1 MAKRVFIYTQ
11 ALNKQEITI
20 LDVSKHGLSKSLKQ
34 VDILVLSFGAMIGWS
49 WVVLISQLMQR
60 AGSVGA
66 IIATLSAGGVIILIG
81 MIYAELTAA
90 MPEVGGEHAYSL
102 RAMGRTSSFYCTW
115 AIVFAYISVVAFEAV
130 ALPSVLTNIFPGL
143 GNGEL
148 WQINGASVYLDQAL
162 IGALVSILIT
172 WVNIRGVRIAAII
185 QGVVVAVIVLSGLA
199 LFIGLGAHGEAINM
213 TPLIVGGGTGI
224 LAAMALVPF
233 MMVGFDI
240 IPQAAE
246 EIDLQPKKIG
256 QLLVLSIVMAIVWYL
271 LIELS
276 VGMLLNADA
285 RSTSELATVDAT
297 QAAWGRTGALILLLG
312 GVAGILTSWNGFLLG
327 GSRALFAMASHGMVP
342 SFLAKVHPKY
352 KTPVNAIL
360 FIGVLGTLSPFL
372 GRQALIWFVDAGS
385 LGLMV
390 SYIFVCGS
398 FLLLRYN
405 EPDMPRPYQA
415 PGGKL
420 LGWFGLLA
428 SLMMMSLYLP
438 GMPAALIWPQE
449 WMMVIFWFAGGS
461 LLYFYPKKAVCSQ
474 TYIASEGQD

>member
-1 MAKRVFIYTQ
+1 LST
-11 ALNKQEITI
+11 
-20 LDVSKHGLSKSLKQ
+20 SKHGLSKSLKQ
-34 VDILVLSFGAMIGWS
+34 VDILALSFGAMIGWS

-60 AGSVGA
+60 AGSLGA
-66 IIATLSAGGVIILIG
+66 VIATLVAGGVIIVIG
-81 MIYAELTAA
+81 MIYAELTSA

-102 RAMGRTSSFYCTW
+102 RAMGKTASFYCTW
-115 AIVFAYISVVAFEAV
+115 AIVFAYVSVVAFEAV
-130 ALPSVLTNIFPGL
+130 ALPSVLTNVFPQL
-143 GNGEL
+143 GNAEL
-148 WQINGASVYLDQAL
+148 WEVNGASVYLDQAL
-162 IGALVSILIT
+162 IGALVSIVIT
-172 WVNIRGVRIAAII
+172 WINIRGVKVASII
-185 QGVVVAVIVLSGLA
+185 QGVVVIVIVLSGMA
-199 LFIGLGAHGEAINM
+199 LFIGLGAKGEVANL

-233 MMVGFDI
+233 MMVGFDV

-246 EIDLQPKKIG
+246 EIELPARKIG
-256 QLLVLSIVMAIVWYL
+256 QLLILSIVMAIVWYL

-276 VGMLLNADA
+276 VGMLLNEEA
-285 RSTSELATVDAT
+285 RMASELATVDAT

-327 GSRALFAMASHGMVP
+327 GSRALFAMASSGMVP
-342 SFLAKVHPKY
+342 SFLAKVHPTY

-398 FLLLRYN
+398 FLLLKYN
-405 EPDMPRPYQA
+405 EPDMPRPYKA

-420 LGWFGLLA
+420 LGWVGLLA
-428 SLMMMSLYLP
+428 SLMMASLYLP
-438 GMPAALIWPQE
+438 GMPAALVWPQE
-449 WMMVIFWFAGGS
+449 WMMVVLWFAIGS
-461 LLYFYPKKAVCSQ
+461 LFYFYPKKVADN
-474 TYIASEGQD
+474 G

>member
-1 MAKRVFIYTQ
+1 LST
-11 ALNKQEITI
+11 
-20 LDVSKHGLSKSLKQ
+20 SKHGLSKSLKQ
-34 VDILVLSFGAMIGWS
+34 VDILALSFGAMIGWS
-49 WVVLISQLMQR
+49 WVVLISQLMER
-60 AGSVGA
+60 AGSFGA
-66 IIATLSAGGVIILIG
+66 IVATLIAGVVIVVIG
-81 MIYAELTAA
+81 MIYAELTSA

-115 AIVFAYISVVAFEAV
+115 AIVFAYVSVVAFEAV
-130 ALPSVLTNIFPGL
+130 ALPSVLTNVFPKL

-162 IGALVSILIT
+162 IGALVSIVIT
-172 WVNIRGVRIAAII
+172 WINIRGVKIASII
-185 QGVVVAVIVLSGLA
+185 QGIVVAVIVLSGLA
-199 LFIGLGAHGEAINM
+199 LFIGLGAKGEAVNM

-233 MMVGFDI
+233 MMVGFDV

-246 EIDLQPKKIG
+246 EIELPAKKIG

-276 VGMLLNADA
+276 VGMLLNDEA
-285 RSTSELATVDAT
+285 RSVSELATVDAT

-327 GSRALFAMASHGMVP
+327 GSRALFAMASSGMVP
-342 SFLAKVHPKY
+342 SFLAKVHPTY
-352 KTPVNAIL
+352 KTPINAIL

-385 LGLMV
+385 LGLMI

-398 FLLLRYN
+398 FLLLKYN
-405 EPDMPRPYQA
+405 EPDMPRPYKA
-415 PGGKL
+415 VGGKL
-420 LGWFGLLA
+420 LGWFGLVA
-428 SLMMMSLYLP
+428 SLMMASLYFP
-438 GMPAALIWPQE
+438 GMPAALVWPQE
-449 WMMVIFWFAGGS
+449 WIMVVLWFGAGTVYY
-461 LLYFYPKKAVCSQ
+461 LYAKKH
-474 TYIASEGQD
+474 

>member
-1 MAKRVFIYTQ
+1 
-11 ALNKQEITI
+11 LNTT
-20 LDVSKHGLSKSLKQ
+20 KHGLSKSLQ
-34 VDILVLSFGAMIGWS
+34 QMDILALSFGAMIGWS
-49 WVVLISQLMQR
+49 WVVLISQLLQR

-66 IIATLSAGGVIILIG
+66 IVATLTAGSVIVVIG

-102 RAMGRTSSFYCTW
+102 RALGKTASFYCTW
-115 AIVFAYISVVAFEAV
+115 AIVFAYVSVVAFEAV
-130 ALPSVLTNIFPGL
+130 ALPSVLVNLFPNL
-143 GNGEL
+143 SNGEL
-148 WQINGASVYLDQAL
+148 WQINGAMVYFDQAA
-162 IGALVSILIT
+162 IGALVSIIIT
-172 WVNIRGVRIAAII
+172 WINIRGVRIAAII
-185 QGVVVAVIVLSGLA
+185 QGIVVVVIVLSGLA
-199 LFIGLGAHGEAINM
+199 LFVGLGAHGETINM
-213 TPLIVGGGTGI
+213 TPLIIGGGSGI

-246 EIDLQPKKIG
+246 EIDLPAKKIG
-256 QLLVLSIVMAIVWYL
+256 QMLVLSIVMAIVWYL

-276 VGMLLNADA
+276 VGMLLTADA
-285 RSTSELATVDAT
+285 RSTAELVTVDAT
-297 QAAWGRTGALILLLG
+297 QVAWGRTGALILLIG
-312 GVAGILTSWNGFLLG
+312 GIAGILTSWNGFLLG
-327 GSRALFAMASHGMVP
+327 GSRALFAMASGGMLP
-342 SFLAKVHPKY
+342 AFLAKVHPQY

-390 SYIFVCGS
+390 AYIFVTAS
-398 FLLLRYN
+398 FLKLRYK
-405 EPDMPRPYQA
+405 EPQMQRPYNA

-428 SLMMMSLYLP
+428 SLMMLSLYLP

-449 WMMVIFWFAGGS
+449 WLMVIVWFAGGS
-461 LLYFYPKKAVCSQ
+461 LLYFYQNKRADITSLTNRDKS
-474 TYIASEGQD
+474 GQS

>member
-1 MAKRVFIYTQ
+1 M
-11 ALNKQEITI
+11 
-20 LDVSKHGLSKSLKQ
+20 DVSKHGLSKSLKQ
-34 VDILVLSFGAMIGWS
+34 IDILVLSFGAMIGWS
-49 WVVLISQLMQR
+49 WVVLISQLMER
-60 AGSVGA
+60 AGSFGA
-66 IIATLSAGGVIILIG
+66 IIATLIAGGVIVVIG

-102 RAMGRTSSFYCTW
+102 RAMGKTSSFYCTW

-130 ALPSVLTNIFPGL
+130 ALPDVLTRVFPGL

-148 WQINGASVYLDQAL
+148 WTISGYSIYLDQVL
-162 IGALVSILIT
+162 IGSLASIVIT
-172 WVNIRGVRIAAII
+172 WINIRGVRIAAII

-199 LFIGLGAHGEAINM
+199 LFIGLGVHGEAVNM

-246 EIDLQPKKIG
+246 EIDLPPKKIG
-256 QLLVLSIVMAIVWYL
+256 QLLVLSTVMAIVWYL
-271 LIELS
+271 LIELA
-276 VGMLLNADA
+276 VGMLLDADA
-285 RSTSELATVDAT
+285 RSASKLATVDAT

-327 GSRALFAMASHGMVP
+327 GSRALFAMASSGMVP

-360 FIGVLGTLSPFL
+360 FIGILGTLAPLL
-372 GRQALIWFVDAGS
+372 GRPALLWFVNAGS
-385 LGLMV
+385 LGLMI

-405 EPDMPRPYQA
+405 EPEMLRPYQA

-428 SLMMMSLYLP
+428 SLLMISLYLP
-438 GMPAALIWPQE
+438 GMPAALAWPQE
-449 WMMVIFWFAGGS
+449 WMMVIAWFGAGS
-461 LLYFYPKKAVCSQ
+461 LLYFYPKKTVGSKAFRTLDEKS
-474 TYIASEGQD
+474 

>member
-1 MAKRVFIYTQ
+1 MNT
-11 ALNKQEITI
+11 
-20 LDVSKHGLSKSLKQ
+20 SKHGLNKSLQ
-34 VDILVLSFGAMIGWS
+34 QIDILALSFGAMIGWS

-66 IIATLSAGGVIILIG
+66 IIATLLAGGVIVIIG

-102 RAMGRTSSFYCTW
+102 RAMGKGVSFYCTW
-115 AIVFAYISVVAFEAV
+115 AIVFAYVSVVAFEAV
-130 ALPSVLTNIFPGL
+130 ALPSVLSNLFPSL
-143 GNGEL
+143 GQGEL
-148 WQINGASVYLDQAL
+148 WKINGAMVYFDQAL
-162 IGALVSILIT
+162 IGALVSIFIT
-172 WVNIRGVRIAAII
+172 WINIRGVRIAAII

-199 LFIGLGAHGEAINM
+199 LFIGLGAHGEAVNL
-213 TPLIVGGGTGI
+213 TPLIVGGGSGI

-246 EIDLQPKKIG
+246 EIDLPAKKIG
-256 QLLVLSIVMAIVWYL
+256 QLLVVSIVMAIIWYL

-276 VGMLLNADA
+276 VGMLLSAEA

-297 QAAWGRTGALILLLG
+297 QAAWGRTGALILLIG

-327 GSRALFAMASHGMVP
+327 GSRALFAMAASGMLP

-360 FIGVLGTLSPFL
+360 FIGILGTLAPFL

-385 LGLMV
+385 MGLMV
-390 SYIFVCGS
+390 AYIFVCAS
-398 FLLLRYN
+398 FLVLKYK
-405 EPDMPRPYQA
+405 EPDMPRPYLA
-415 PGGKL
+415 PGGKFI
-420 LGWFGLLA
+420 GWFGLLS
-428 SLMMMSLYLP
+428 SLLMMSLYLP

-449 WMMVIFWFAGGS
+449 WLMVIFWFTGGS
-461 LLYFYPKKAVCSQ
+461 VLYFFQKKQ
-474 TYIASEGQD
+474 PTH

>member
-1 MAKRVFIYTQ
+1 MSI
-11 ALNKQEITI
+11 
-20 LDVSKHGLSKSLKQ
+20 SKHGLSKSLRQ
-34 VDILVLSFGAMIGWS
+34 VDILALSFGAMIGWS

-60 AGSVGA
+60 AGSIGA
-66 IIATLSAGGVIILIG
+66 IIATLLAGGVIVIIG

-102 RAMGRTSSFYCTW
+102 RAMGKTVSFYCTW
-115 AIVFAYISVVAFEAV
+115 AIVFAYVSVVAFEAV
-130 ALPSVLTNIFPGL
+130 ALPSVLANLFPSL
-143 GNGEL
+143 GQGEL
-148 WQINGASVYLDQAL
+148 WQVNGAMVYFDQAL
-162 IGALVSILIT
+162 IGALVSMFIT
-172 WVNIRGVRIAAII
+172 WINIRGVRIAAII

-199 LFIGLGAHGEAINM
+199 LFVGLGAHGEAVNL
-213 TPLIVGGGTGI
+213 TPLIVGGGSGI

-246 EIDLQPKKIG
+246 EIDLPAKKIG
-256 QLLVLSIVMAIVWYL
+256 QLLVLSIVMAIGWYL

-276 VGMLLNADA
+276 VGMLLSADA
-285 RSTSELATVDAT
+285 RSISELATVDAT
-297 QAAWGRTGALILLLG
+297 QAAWGRTGALILLIG

-327 GSRALFAMASHGMVP
+327 GSRALFAMAASGMLP
-342 SFLAKVHPKY
+342 AFLAKVHPKY

-360 FIGVLGTLSPFL
+360 FIGILGTLSPFL

-390 SYIFVCGS
+390 AYIFVCAS
-398 FLLLRYN
+398 FLMLKYK
-405 EPDMPRPYQA
+405 EPDMPRPYLA

-420 LGWFGLLA
+420 IGWFGLLA
-428 SLMMMSLYLP
+428 SLLMMSLYLP

-449 WMMVIFWFAGGS
+449 WLMVIIWFAGGTV
-461 LLYFYPKKAVCSQ
+461 LYFFQQKANKQ
-474 TYIASEGQD
+474 LK

>member
-1 MAKRVFIYTQ
+1 
-11 ALNKQEITI
+11 LN
-20 LDVSKHGLSKSLKQ
+20 VSKHGLNKSLQQ

-49 WVVLISQLMQR
+49 WVVLISQLMER

-66 IIATLSAGGVIILIG
+66 LVATLTAGAVIVVIG

-102 RAMGRTSSFYCTW
+102 RAMGKTASFYCTW
-115 AIVFAYISVVAFEAV
+115 AIVFAYVSVVAFEAV
-130 ALPSVLTNIFPGL
+130 ALPSVLTNIFPSL

-148 WQINGASVYLDQAL
+148 WQVNGASVYLDQAL
-162 IGALVSILIT
+162 IGALVSMLIT
-172 WVNIRGVRIAAII
+172 WINIRGVRIAAII

-199 LFIGLGAHGEAINM
+199 LFIGLGAHGETINM

-246 EIDLQPKKIG
+246 EIDLPAKKIG
-256 QLLVLSIVMAIVWYL
+256 QLLVLSIIMAIVWYL

-327 GSRALFAMASHGMVP
+327 GSRALFAMASSGMLP
-342 SFLAKVHPKY
+342 AFLAKVHPRY
-352 KTPVNAIL
+352 RTPVNAIL
-360 FIGVLGTLSPFL
+360 FIGLLGTLSPFL

-390 SYIFVCGS
+390 AYIFVCGS
-398 FLLLRYN
+398 FLVLRYK

-428 SLMMMSLYLP
+428 SLMMISLYFP
-438 GMPAALIWPQE
+438 GMPAALVWPQE
-449 WMMVIFWFAGGS
+449 WLMVIVWFAAGS
-461 LLYFYPKKAVCSQ
+461 LVYFHSQ
-474 TYIASEGQD
+474 KLSKVKSQ